1 MVRMMNECVC
11 DYGPIISG
19 NDLIVGNKSAY
30 ACR

>member
-1 MVRMMNECVC
+1 MNVFVT
-11 DYGPIISG
+11 GPIICG